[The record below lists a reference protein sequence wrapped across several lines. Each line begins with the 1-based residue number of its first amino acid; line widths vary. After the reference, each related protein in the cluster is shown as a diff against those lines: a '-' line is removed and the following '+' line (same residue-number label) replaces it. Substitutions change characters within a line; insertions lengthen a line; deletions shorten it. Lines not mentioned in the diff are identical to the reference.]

1 MIMEKSLRKRFIDA
15 VFSESLIALIAVFV
29 FSMSVSA
36 IFIVL
41 SWITYR
47 DRYGISLLEFL
58 GFTF

>member
-1 MIMEKSLRKRFIDA
+1 MEKQSRKRLIDIL
-15 VFSESLIALIAVFV
+15 FSESLIALIAVFV
-29 FSMSVSA
+29 FSLSVSA
-36 IFIVL
+36 IFVVL

>member
-1 MIMEKSLRKRFIDA
+1 MIMEKSLRKRFVDA

-47 DRYGISLLEFL
+47 DRYGISLMEFL

>member
-1 MIMEKSLRKRFIDA
+1 MEKQSRKRLIDIL
-15 VFSESLIALIAVFV
+15 FSESLIALIAVFV
-29 FSMSVSA
+29 FSLSVSA

>member
-1 MIMEKSLRKRFIDA
+1 MRRRLINALFNDSL
-15 VFSESLIALIAVFV
+15 VALIAVLI
-29 FSMSVSA
+29 FSLTISA

>member
-1 MIMEKSLRKRFIDA
+1 MEKQSRKRLID
-15 VFSESLIALIAVFV
+15 VLFSESLIALFAVFV
-29 FSMSVSA
+29 FSLSVSA

>member
-1 MIMEKSLRKRFIDA
+1 MRKRFVDA

>member
-1 MIMEKSLRKRFIDA
+1 MEKQSRKPLIDIL
-15 VFSESLIALIAVFV
+15 FSESLIALIAVFV
-29 FSMSVSA
+29 FSLSVSA

>member
-1 MIMEKSLRKRFIDA
+1 MEKQSRKRLID
-15 VFSESLIALIAVFV
+15 VLFSESLIALIAVFV
-29 FSMSVSA
+29 FSLSVSA

-47 DRYGISLLEFL
+47 ERYGISLLEFL

>member
-1 MIMEKSLRKRFIDA
+1 MIKRKILRRR
-15 VFSESLIALIAVFV
+15 LINALFNDGLVALIAVLI
-29 FSMSVSA
+29 FSLTISA

>member
-47 DRYGISLLEFL
+47 DRYGISLMEFL

>member
-1 MIMEKSLRKRFIDA
+1 MIMEKSLRKRFVDA

>member
-1 MIMEKSLRKRFIDA
+1 MEKQSRKRLID
-15 VFSESLIALIAVFV
+15 VLFSESLIALIAVFV
-29 FSMSVSA
+29 FSLSVSA

-41 SWITYR
+41 SWVTYR

>member
-1 MIMEKSLRKRFIDA
+1 MEKQSRKRLIDIL
-15 VFSESLIALIAVFV
+15 FSESLIALIAVFV
-29 FSMSVSA
+29 FSLSVSA
-36 IFIVL
+36 VFIVL

>member
-1 MIMEKSLRKRFIDA
+1 VITGKTPRKRIIDA
-15 VFSESLIALIAVFV
+15 LFSESLIALIAVFV

-47 DRYGISLLEFL
+47 DRYGISLMDFL

>member
-1 MIMEKSLRKRFIDA
+1 MEKQSRKRLIDA
-15 VFSESLIALIAVFV
+15 LFSESLIALIAVFV
-29 FSMSVSA
+29 FSLSVSA

>member
-1 MIMEKSLRKRFIDA
+1 MEKQSRKRLID
-15 VFSESLIALIAVFV
+15 VLFSESLIALIAVIV
-29 FSMSVSA
+29 FSLSVSA

>member
-1 MIMEKSLRKRFIDA
+1 MEKQSRKRLID
-15 VFSESLIALIAVFV
+15 VLFSESLIALIAVFV
-29 FSMSVSA
+29 FSLSVSA
-36 IFIVL
+36 VFIVL

>member
-1 MIMEKSLRKRFIDA
+1 MEKQSRKRLID
-15 VFSESLIALIAVFV
+15 VLFSESLIALIAVFV
-29 FSMSVSA
+29 FSLSVSA

>member
-1 MIMEKSLRKRFIDA
+1 MEKQSRKRLIDILL
-15 VFSESLIALIAVFV
+15 SESLIALIAVFV
-29 FSMSVSA
+29 FSLSVSA